1 MIVQT
6 RRTRRPD
13 CKSELPSWRALSARC
28 VHVAYGTRAVADS
41 SILAAEEQAASSMG
55 PAWKCAGQLPF
66 SSQSISGRIRSGDFT
81 FSRRAFPGLLR
92 YTAEVPNNTRA
103 HPHLSLRDAR
113 GTIWPLCRSFCVWTA
128 VPTQHAFPSGPFAYR
143 PLLLPWRGCAQLHAR
158 RGVRPVFSS
167 VILPCICPRWRR
179 RWLLERHAGVSPQ
192 RSRTVSEQPWP

>member
-1 MIVQT
+1 MTLTPRVFLRVYRRPGFASMKLIILLRIGKQIVLLGANVADNCMIVRT

-55 PAWKCAGQLPF
+55 PAWNYDGQLPF
-66 SSQSISGRIRSGDFT
+66 SSQSISGRIRSGDFA
-81 FSRRAFPGLLR
+81 FSRRAFPGLLC

-113 GTIWPLCRSFCVWTA
+113 GAIWPLCRSFVWAA
-128 VPTQHAFPSGPFAYR
+128 VPTQHPIPSGPFTCR
-143 PLLLPWRGCAQLHAR
+143 SLRLSWRGCAQLHAR
-158 RGVRPVFSS
+158 RGV
-167 VILPCICPRWRR
+167 
-179 RWLLERHAGVSPQ
+179 
-192 RSRTVSEQPWP
+192 